1 MPNKPFTS
9 SSRTLTS
16 VSGTSGFTILEV
28 LTVMLLISLL
38 AAMTYPMMG
47 WVQNRQRLVRAKAD
61 IDTLGLA
68 LKRYHLTNGT
78 YPRFDPGSSD
88 LSSFDNIARK
98 KSYRDEKRSSEA
110 LFLALTGWNDANC
123 ERITGKSYD
132 QRARYIELDEIT
144 LWSDEGKRFVEN
156 AMDSLGSSSP
166 QRPQGLYIADPW
178 RQPYLY
184 KYPILTNS
192 SPSGNLPKYIR
203 REDFILLSKG
213 QDESLDSK
221 NNTNYGPNSWLANQD
236 AGIDISEPG
245 EGYNLDNI
253 SLIQNPAE

>member
-1 MPNKPFTS
+1 M
-9 SSRTLTS
+9 
-16 VSGTSGFTILEV
+16 
-28 LTVMLLISLL
+28 
-38 AAMTYPMMG
+38 
-47 WVQNRQRLVRAKAD
+47 
-61 IDTLGLA
+61 
-68 LKRYHLTNGT
+68 
-78 YPRFDPGSSD
+78 
-88 LSSFDNIARK
+88 
-98 KSYRDEKRSSEA
+98 
-110 LFLALTGWNDANC
+110 ALTGWNDANC

-178 RQPYLY
+178 RQPFLY

-192 SPSGNLPKYIR
+192 SPSGNLPKYIT